1 MTTRRKKGIRLGAYD
16 YLAAH
21 FVVVNAL
28 KDRGEPFHM
37 TPTEM
42 SMVTTMTEVCAERGM
57 NLDRAMPHLLEV
69 VDEIVRARKAVLF
82 PVFDIHE
89 NMGDDSCAPAHLRP
103 ALTQADGVA
112 A

>member
-1 MTTRRKKGIRLGAYD
+1 MTTRRKKGLRLAAYD

-37 TPTEM
+37 SPTEM
-42 SMVTTMTEVCAERGM
+42 SMVTTMTEVCAEKGM
-57 NLDRAMPHLLEV
+57 NLDRATPHLLEV
-69 VDEIVRARKAVLF
+69 VDEIVKARKEILF
-82 PVFDIHE
+82 PVFDE
-89 NMGDDSCAPAHLRP
+89 RDLMGDETVWPSLS
-103 ALTQADGVA
+103 QADGVA

>member
-1 MTTRRKKGIRLGAYD
+1 MTTRRKKGIPLGAYD

-21 FVVVNAL
+21 NIVVDAL
-28 KDRGEPFHM
+28 KARGEPTKM
-37 TPTEM
+37 TATEM
-42 SMVTTMTEVCAERGM
+42 TMVTMMTEVCAERGM
-57 NLDRAMPHLLEV
+57 TLDRAMPHLLEV
-69 VDEIVRARKAVLF
+69 ADEIVKARKAVLF

-103 ALTQADGVA
+103 AITQADGVA